1 VLSFTAGFDGR
12 GARSSGSFTVATG
25 SVAGARAKFRRLLPG
40 GAGKRYDHKI
50 VRFFLR
56 DYPKETLQTG
66 LTLEEAQAHCAS
78 LDTSSRTCTHPDR
91 VRLTEER
98 GEWFDG
104 YYKEEP

>member
-1 VLSFTAGFDGR
+1 MT
-12 GARSSGSFTVATG
+12 
-25 SVAGARAKFRRLLPG
+25 
-40 GAGKRYDHKI
+40 YKI

-78 LDTSSRTCTHPDR
+78 LDTSSRTCTTR
-91 VRLTEER
+91 EGKKLTRER